1 MKSIYVFTSDYRS
14 FSSTEDVVGETILVQ
29 VPDDFVGG
37 AKTYNAER
45 NEWIDDSQHKP
56 TQEDLIFKA
65 EVERLRLIENAK
77 AVMSDW
83 MIDLQLGIIDEDE
96 KRSLADWWKY
106 IKHLKTIDTSI
117 APDIDWPSAPDNIL
131 AAIKN

>member
-1 MKSIYVFTSDYRS
+1 MILS
-14 FSSTEDVVGETILVQ
+14 VGQKPIMLKEMNGLMIL
-29 VPDDFVGG
+29 
-37 AKTYNAER
+37 T
-45 NEWIDDSQHKP
+45 HKP

-96 KRSLADWWKY
+96 KRSLADWWEY
-106 IKHLKTIDTSI
+106 IKLLKTIDTSI

-131 AAIKN
+131 SAIKIRNM